1 MMRKLSIAAAIIFVL
16 TCAIH
21 CAAQTQDRGY
31 WRAASNNASSITGD
45 ITLGDAKLTINF
57 RVYPLAAIRSL
68 KPAEVAAV
76 FDADVNT
83 AGQGAL
89 YRLSIPAAQRLLH
102 RNTLCGSDDTQWMA
116 TYLSDPRTLQV
127 AFFSGDDAPVFTF
140 DAISHSSRVCG
151 AYTFTR

>member
-1 MMRKLSIAAAIIFVL
+1 MRRVSIDVAAILAL
-16 TCAIH
+16 TGAIH
-21 CAAQTQDRGY
+21 CAAQGQDRGY
-31 WRAASNNASSITGD
+31 WRAASNNAANITGD

-57 RVYPLAAIRSL
+57 RAYPLAAVRSL

-89 YRLSIPAAQRLLH
+89 YRLNLPASLRLLH
-102 RNTLCGSDDTQWMA
+102 HNTLCGTDDTQWMA
-116 TYLSDPRTLQV
+116 TYLSDPKTLQV

-140 DAISHSSRVCG
+140 DAISNSSRVCG